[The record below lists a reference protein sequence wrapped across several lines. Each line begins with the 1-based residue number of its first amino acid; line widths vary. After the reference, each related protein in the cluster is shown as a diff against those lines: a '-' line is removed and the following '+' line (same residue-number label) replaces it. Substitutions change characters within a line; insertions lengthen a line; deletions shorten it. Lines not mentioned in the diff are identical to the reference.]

1 MMMREFL
8 AERQK
13 QDIRI
18 AQLEKELKSKTT
30 IIEQESQK
38 PRVHGLEDEGER
50 KSLIRKALLFDNDSV
65 PKLSSLP
72 PKNRSYNITNGLDKS
87 EKGDK
92 QRSQRAVPPGGG
104 PTRRWPYDPS
114 YPADDEDDEEQAE
127 TMAAPSRV
135 SNLFTDTVTVPPL
148 RIDKASEVFQNTE
161 ALQIA
166 RIPLEIQRRPNL
178 EHGGTSSFSTP
189 PAQPEKLGLRME
201 EGYKENGRPYSSAEH
216 HGRIGGMLNRMSSRK
231 AVPGLLRFPS
241 TENLEL
247 GMNELDASNDKTSEK
262 HPSYPSPASA
272 VRQRKTPTKTLAD
285 RNKKATRK
293 GMHPRLTWKSVLFSG
308 KATSS
313 DVAVSG
319 TISRSGE
326 TAARSTRD
334 LSDKESFE
342 LSGHNSEERKKPVVK
357 KIREGKRRIYS
368 WER

>member
-1 MMMREFL
+1 MREFL

-13 QDIRI
+13 QDIHI

-38 PRVHGLEDEGER
+38 PRVHGLEEEGER
-50 KSLIRKALLFDNDSV
+50 KSLIRKALLFDNDNV
-65 PKLSSLP
+65 PKPSSLP
-72 PKNRSYNITNGLDKS
+72 PKNRSYNITDGLDKS
-87 EKGDK
+87 GKGDK

-114 YPADDEDDEEQAE
+114 YLADDEDDEEQAE

-135 SNLFTDTVTVPPL
+135 SNIFTDTVTVPPL

-161 ALQIA
+161 ALQNA
-166 RIPLEIQRRPNL
+166 RIPLEIQRRPDL
-178 EHGGTSSFSTP
+178 EHGGTSNFSTP

-201 EGYKENGRPYSSAEH
+201 EGDKKNGRLYSSAEH
-216 HGRIGGMLNRMSSRK
+216 HGRMGGMLDRKSSRK
-231 AVPGLLRFPS
+231 AVPGLPRPPS
-241 TENLEL
+241 IE
-247 GMNELDASNDKTSEK
+247 NELDASKDMTSEK

-285 RNKKATRK
+285 RNRKATRK
-293 GMHPRLTWKSVLFSG
+293 GMHPRLTWKSVLFPG

-334 LSDKESFE
+334 LSDKTSFE
-342 LSGHNSEERKKPVVK
+342 LSDHNSEERKKPIVK